1 MTKAGH
7 EKLTEELE
15 RLKHVER
22 PKNIQ
27 DIAEARAHGDLSE
40 NAEYHA
46 AKERQGFINSR
57 IKELEAKLASAI
69 IVSSAHQDPSKIT
82 FGATVRLVPLDSKDE
97 RRYTLVGQ
105 EEVDLKE
112 GRISVHSPVGKA
124 LIGRS
129 QGETVRIRIP
139 SGEVQYTIAE
149 IRYIGIE

>member
-7 EKLTEELE
+7 EKLKEELE

-46 AKERQGFINSR
+46 AKERQGFINAR

-69 IVSSAHQDPSKIT
+69 IVSSAHQDHSKIT
-82 FGATVRLVPLDSKDE
+82 FGASVRLVTVDSKDE

-129 QGETVRIRIP
+129 QGEIVRISVP
-139 SGEVQYTIAE
+139 SGELQYTIAE
-149 IRYIGIE
+149 IWYSASE